1 MVINK
6 VNNCKKREPRER
18 KIKMEN
24 LKLTPK
30 ILSKISMTISKMG
43 ISSLILEINVESGDE
58 EKDKEM
64 VVKKLLALVI
74 DNLYKAEEEIVSL
87 ISEIKEISIEEAAK
101 EDVIPIIKD
110 LLNNEKLKSFL
121 KLS

>member
-1 MVINK
+1 
-6 VNNCKKREPRER
+6 
-18 KIKMEN
+18 MEN

-87 ISEIKEISIEEAAK
+87 ISEIKEISVEEAAK

>member
-1 MVINK
+1 
-6 VNNCKKREPRER
+6 
-18 KIKMEN
+18 MEN

-74 DNLYKAEEEIVSL
+74 DNLYKAEEEIASL

>member
-1 MVINK
+1 
-6 VNNCKKREPRER
+6 
-18 KIKMEN
+18 MEN

>member
-1 MVINK
+1 
-6 VNNCKKREPRER
+6 
-18 KIKMEN
+18 MEN

-30 ILSKISMTISKMG
+30 ILSKISMTINKMG

-64 VVKKLLALVI
+64 VVKKLLALFI

-87 ISEIKEISIEEAAK
+87 ISEIKGISIEEAAK

>member
-1 MVINK
+1 M
-6 VNNCKKREPRER
+6 P
-18 KIKMEN
+18 
-24 LKLTPK
+24 
-30 ILSKISMTISKMG
+30 SKGGCIARVTCC
-43 ISSLILEINVESGDE
+43 SLILEINVESGDE

-64 VVKKLLALVI
+64 VVKKLLALFI

-87 ISEIKEISIEEAAK
+87 ISEIKGISIEEAAK